1 MLGDDYGAAI
11 ELLAASAISAELG
24 AEPDLVST
32 EASVVRVLLEPEP
45 ALTDLLLGLVVL
57 GLAVGLRRVPA
68 VHRYWRGAFW
78 WAASGALGGFVHH
91 GVLARWPAVASLSWA
106 VLSMMVVL
114 AVSYLLAATVEE
126 VLGPGHARTFWLL
139 RAAGLVAYA
148 SVALSGHAGVSA
160 LLACESLTMAA
171 VLALWGWAASRHHP
185 LAGPVLVAIL
195 ASGVAAGSRALSPNV
210 TGHVNLD
217 PTSVYHLAQI
227 AGMVLLYRAIVAHR
241 QAAVQRA

>member
-1 MLGDDYGAAI
+1 
-11 ELLAASAISAELG
+11 
-24 AEPDLVST
+24 
-32 EASVVRVLLEPEP
+32 VLLEPAP
-45 ALTDLLLGLVVL
+45 ALTDLLLGIVVL
-57 GLAVGLRRVPA
+57 GLAVGLTRVSG
-68 VHRYWRGAFW
+68 VNRYWRGAFW
-78 WAASGALGGFVHH
+78 WAGFGALGGSVHH
-91 GVLARWPAVASLSWA
+91 GVLTRWPAVASWSWV

-148 SVALSGHAGVSA
+148 GIALSGHAGISA
-160 LLACESLTMAA
+160 IFACESLTMVG

-185 LAGPVLVAIL
+185 LARPVLLAIL
-195 ASGVAAGSRALSPNV
+195 ASMAAAGSRALSPNV
-210 TGHVNLD
+210 TGHLNLD

-241 QAAVQRA
+241 QTAPERRPEQVGQQVS

>member
-1 MLGDDYGAAI
+1 
-11 ELLAASAISAELG
+11 
-24 AEPDLVST
+24 
-32 EASVVRVLLEPEP
+32 
-45 ALTDLLLGLVVL
+45 
-57 GLAVGLRRVPA
+57 
-68 VHRYWRGAFW
+68 
-78 WAASGALGGFVHH
+78 
-91 GVLARWPAVASLSWA
+91 VASTSWA

-148 SVALSGHAGVSA
+148 TVALSGHAGVSA
-160 LLACESLTMAA
+160 ILACESLTMAA

-185 LAGPVLVAIL
+185 LAGPVLLAIL

-217 PTSVYHLAQI
+217 PTSIYHLAQI
-227 AGMVLLYRAIVAHR
+227 AGMVLLYRAIVAQR
-241 QAAVQRA
+241 QAAVQGRG